1 MCLHPDSPLGET
13 ILECYNCGCRIV
25 FLLGFIPVST
35 LIHLPFIRCPFYL
48 VHCFTRESAT
58 TAYTRLSPL
67 TPSSVCCV
75 QAKSDSVVVLLC
87 REPCLS
93 MGALKDMDWDLS
105 QWMPLIEDR
114 AFLPWLVKVRSNTH
128 FS

>member
-1 MCLHPDSPLGET
+1 MK
-13 ILECYNCGCRIV
+13 
-25 FLLGFIPVST
+25 
-35 LIHLPFIRCPFYL
+35 
-48 VHCFTRESAT
+48 
-58 TAYTRLSPL
+58 
-67 TPSSVCCV
+67 

-114 AFLPWLVKVRSNTH
+114 AFLPWLVKVRTTLKKYVMH
-128 FS
+128 FKIAIR